1 MNKCIFSGR
10 LTSDVDLRETESTA
24 IAKFRMAVKRQY
36 KRKDDP
42 DADFINLTAFGN
54 TAINISKF
62 FGKGSMILVDTRMQT
77 GSYEKKDGTKVYTTD
92 FIVNSFDFLESRKK
106 DTEEDREEERKGDTG
121 FMPVPDDEDLDLP
134 FR

>member
-10 LTSDVDLRETESTA
+10 LTSDVDLREAGTTMM
-24 IAKFRMAVKRQY
+24 AKFRVAVKRQY
-36 KRKDDP
+36 KREGEA
-42 DADFINLTAFGN
+42 DADFINMIAFGK
-54 TAINISKF
+54 TAENISKF

-92 FIVNSFDFLESRKK
+92 FIVNNFDFLDSKK
-106 DTEEDREEERKGDTG
+106 DRASDREEDTG
-121 FMPVPDDEDLDLP
+121 FMTISEEDDIDLP

>member
-10 LTSDVDLRETESTA
+10 LTSDVDLREAGTTMM
-24 IAKFRMAVKRQY
+24 AKFMVAVKRQY
-36 KRKDDP
+36 TRDGEP
-42 DADFINLTAFGN
+42 DADFINMIAFGK
-54 TAINISKF
+54 TAENISKF

-92 FIVNSFDFLESRKK
+92 FIVNSFDFLDSKK
-106 DTEEDREEERKGDTG
+106 DRASDREDDTG
-121 FMPVPDDEDLDLP
+121 FMSVSEEDDIDLP

>member
-10 LTSDVDLRETESTA
+10 LTSDVDFRETESTA

-42 DADFINLTAFGN
+42 DADFINMTAFGK
-54 TAINISKF
+54 TAENISKF

-92 FIVNSFDFLESRKK
+92 FIVNSFDFLDSKK
-106 DTEEDREEERKGDTG
+106 YRSSDREEDTG
-121 FMPVPDDEDLDLP
+121 FMSVPEEDDIDLP

>member
-10 LTSDVDLRETESTA
+10 LTSDVDLREAGTTMM
-24 IAKFRMAVKRQY
+24 AKFRVAVRRQY
-36 KRKDDP
+36 KREGEP
-42 DADFINLTAFGN
+42 DADFINMIAFGK
-54 TAINISKF
+54 TAENISKF

-92 FIVNSFDFLESRKK
+92 FIVNSFDFLDSKK
-106 DTEEDREEERKGDTG
+106 DRASDREEDTG
-121 FMPVPDDEDLDLP
+121 FMSISEEDDIDLP

>member
-10 LTSDVDLRETESTA
+10 LTSDVDLREAGTTM
-24 IAKFRMAVKRQY
+24 IAKFRVAVKRQY
-36 KRKDDP
+36 KREDDP
-42 DADFINLTAFGN
+42 DADFINMIAFGK
-54 TAINISKF
+54 TAENISKF

-92 FIVNSFDFLESRKK
+92 FIVNSFDFLDSKK
-106 DTEEDREEERKGDTG
+106 DRAADREEDTG
-121 FMPVPDDEDLDLP
+121 FMSVSEEDDIDLP

>member
-10 LTSDVDLRETESTA
+10 LTSDVDLREAGTTMM
-24 IAKFRMAVKRQY
+24 AKFRVAVKRQY
-36 KRKDDP
+36 KREGEA
-42 DADFINLTAFGN
+42 DADFINMIAFGK
-54 TAINISKF
+54 TAENISKF

-92 FIVNSFDFLESRKK
+92 FIVNSFDFIDSKK
-106 DTEEDREEERKGDTG
+106 DRASDREDDTG
-121 FMPVPDDEDLDLP
+121 FMSISEEDDIDLP

>member
-10 LTSDVDLRETESTA
+10 LTSDVDLREAGTTMM
-24 IAKFRMAVKRQY
+24 AKFRVAVKRQY
-36 KRKDDP
+36 KREGEP
-42 DADFINLTAFGN
+42 DADFINMIAFGK
-54 TAINISKF
+54 TAENISKF

-92 FIVNSFDFLESRKK
+92 FIVNSFDFLDSKK
-106 DTEEDREEERKGDTG
+106 DRASDLEEDTG
-121 FMPVPDDEDLDLP
+121 FMSISEEDDIDLP